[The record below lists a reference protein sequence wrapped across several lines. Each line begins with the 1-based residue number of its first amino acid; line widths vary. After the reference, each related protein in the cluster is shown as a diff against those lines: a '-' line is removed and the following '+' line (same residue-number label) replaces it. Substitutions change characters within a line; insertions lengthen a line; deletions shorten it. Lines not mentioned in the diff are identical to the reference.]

1 MEYSKYIFIDGT
13 STSGKSYICKTLD
26 NLYPNKYIIVA
37 GDDYIK
43 GVKEEYKKYYTS
55 LEKTKFITKKEKQKV
70 QDEMMCQIIFRK
82 CIEKQKETG
91 KTILIDWVLTQP
103 LERIFRE
110 NNVALYIINIY
121 TPVEKLI
128 DNMIKRRS
136 EFDTRGLFVF
146 SQFSDRY
153 KKSGAD
159 CKNYKKVIKISEFI
173 DKLKSNLC
181 FEFDNEDELI
191 KFSEKLYFNLGFS
204 KDEFDK
210 EDLYISLRED
220 ICDLFIDTN
229 EKEFMNYFC
238 SSDALVFAPTTYKQ
252 KYKTYKEMYWK
263 QMNKL

>member
-26 NLYPNKYIIVA
+26 NLYPNKYISVA
-37 GDDYIK
+37 GDDYNK
-43 GVKEEYKKYYTS
+43 EFKEEYKKYYTS

-70 QDEMMCQIIFRK
+70 QDEIMCQIIFRK

-110 NNVALYIINIY
+110 NNVPLYIINIY

-159 CKNYKKVIKISEFI
+159 LPEKSGADVWKKYKKVIKISEFI

-191 KFSEKLYFNLGFS
+191 KFSEKLYLNLGFS

-210 EDLYISLRED
+210 EYLYISLRED

-229 EKEFMNYFC
+229 EKEC
-238 SSDALVFAPTTYKQ
+238 
-252 KYKTYKEMYWK
+252 
-263 QMNKL
+263 